1 MGKSLFGVYEMDG
14 GNAMQKVDSSKITID
29 AIIDKIK
36 TYNPTCNE
44 PLIRSAYELAAK
56 CHEGQKRDSGE
67 PYIVHPLSVAYILA
81 DLNMDDTTIMA
92 GLLHDVV
99 EDTNV
104 TLDQIAEKYGSD
116 MKVLIDGVT
125 KLDKLEYR
133 SKKEHH
139 AENLRKMFL
148 AMAKDVRIILIKLAD
163 RLHNM
168 RTLGSHRSDLR
179 KKEIALETL
188 EIFAPLA
195 HRLGIYKIKWELE
208 DLSLKFLDPEA
219 YFKLVKEIDMKRTE
233 REQYLNTIIEKLQFG
248 LEKVNIKADIS
259 GRPKNFYSI
268 YRKMQKQMKDISE
281 IYDIH
286 AVRIIVNSVKDCYGA
301 LGVVHTIWKPI
312 PGRFKDYI
320 AMPKANMYQSIHTTV
335 IGTSGHPF
343 EVQIRTWEMHKLAE
357 YGIAAHWKYKEGTQG
372 DSASDN
378 RLNFLRQML
387 DWQQEVNAQEFVDDV
402 KGDLI
407 DEVSVF
413 VFSPNGDVYELP
425 SGACPIDFAYRVH
438 TQVGHQCVGAKINGR
453 IVPLDTKLSN
463 GDIVEILTTRG
474 SGPSRDW
481 LKICKTTQAKNKIR
495 QWFRREGRDEHVIQ
509 KGREML
515 EKEAKRQEFNLEN
528 MFKVEKLS
536 DIAKRCGY
544 VSSDDLMVAIAT
556 NAITTLGVI
565 SKIRDDERLRKN
577 IVPEVKEK
585 DKVKEMRFKPFA
597 EDGSDTSKGI
607 TVRGVSDVMVKLANC
622 CNPLPG
628 DEIIGYITRGK
639 GVSIHRVDCPNMKY
653 YAEHQP
659 ERFVDVRWGTDGRSI
674 FQAEIAVEG
683 TRRTRLAMD
692 VMSAIS
698 ETKTVINGV
707 NFDVDQNEHFTGRIK
722 LEIKNLEQL
731 EYIMNKVRKI
741 KGIEEVRR
749 VYAKGQNKAQMSGKK
764 D

>member
-1 MGKSLFGVYEMDG
+1 MTVIDTSNLSI
-14 GNAMQKVDSSKITID
+14 DS
-29 AIIDKIK
+29 IIATIK
-36 TYNPTCNE
+36 TYNPGCNE
-44 PLIRSAYELAAK
+44 PLIRSAYELAEK
-56 CHEGQKRDSGE
+56 CHDGQFRDSGE
-67 PYIVHPLSVAYILA
+67 PYIMHPLNVANILA
-81 DLNMDDTTIMA
+81 ELNMDDTTIMA

-99 EDTNV
+99 EDTNI

-116 MKVLIDGVT
+116 MKILIDGVT
-125 KLDKLEYR
+125 KLDKLQYR
-133 SKKEHH
+133 SKQEHH

-168 RTLGSHRSDLR
+168 RTLDGHRSDLR
-179 KKEIALETL
+179 KKEIALETQ

-208 DLSLKFLDPEA
+208 DLSLKYLEPEA
-219 YFKLVKEIDMKRTE
+219 FFKLAKDIDMKRVE
-233 REQYLNTIIEKLQFG
+233 REEYLNKIIDKLYAG
-248 LEKVNIKADIS
+248 LEKVNIQAEIS

-286 AVRIIVNSVKDCYGA
+286 AVRIIVDNVKDCYGA

-335 IGTSGHPF
+335 IGDTGRPF
-343 EVQIRTWEMHKLAE
+343 EVQIRTWDMHKLAE
-357 YGIAAHWKYKEGTQG
+357 YGIAAHWKYKEGTSG
-372 DSASDN
+372 GSPSDT

-387 DWQQEVNAQEFVDDV
+387 DWQQEANAQEFVEDV

-438 TQVGHQCVGAKINGR
+438 TQVGHQCVGAKINDR
-453 IVPLDTKLSN
+453 IMPLDTKLNN

-495 QWFRREGRDEHVIQ
+495 QWFRKEGRDEHTIQ
-509 KGREML
+509 KGRELL
-515 EKEAKRQEFNLEN
+515 EREAKRQDFNLEN
-528 MFKVEKLS
+528 MFKVEKLN
-536 DIAKRCGY
+536 DIAKKCGY
-544 VSSDDLMVAIAT
+544 VSIDDLMVAIAT

-565 SKIRDDERLRKN
+565 SKIRDDDKLKKD
-577 IVPEVKEK
+577 IVPAKEQE
-585 DKVKEMRFKPFA
+585 KVKEMKFKPFKENA
-597 EDGSDTSKGI
+597 EGNDRGI
-607 TVRGVSDVMVKLANC
+607 TVKGTSNVMVKIANC

-628 DEIIGYITRGK
+628 DEIVGYITRGK

-659 ERFVDVRWGTDGRSI
+659 ERFVDVRWGSDGRGI
-674 FQAEIAVEG
+674 FQAEIAVQG
-683 TRRTRLAMD
+683 ISRNRLAMD

-698 ETKTVINGV
+698 ETKTTINGV
-707 NFDVDQNEHFTGRIK
+707 NFSRGEDDEFKGRVR

-731 EYIMNKVRKI
+731 EYIMQKVRRI
-741 KGIEEVRR
+741 RGISEVRR
-749 VYAKGQNKAQMSGKK
+749 IYAECQTKAKNSGE
-764 D
+764 DM

>member
-1 MGKSLFGVYEMDG
+1 MTVIDTSNLSI
-14 GNAMQKVDSSKITID
+14 DS
-29 AIIDKIK
+29 IIATIK
-36 TYNPTCNE
+36 TYNPGCNE
-44 PLIRSAYELAAK
+44 PLIRSAYELAEK
-56 CHEGQKRDSGE
+56 CHDGQFRDSGE
-67 PYIVHPLSVAYILA
+67 PYIMHPLNVANILA
-81 DLNMDDTTIMA
+81 ELNMDDTTIMA

-99 EDTNV
+99 EDTNI

-116 MKVLIDGVT
+116 MKILIDGVT
-125 KLDKLEYR
+125 KLDKLQYR
-133 SKKEHH
+133 SKQEHH

-168 RTLGSHRSDLR
+168 RTLDGHRSDLR
-179 KKEIALETL
+179 KKEIALETQ

-208 DLSLKFLDPEA
+208 DLSLKYLEPEA
-219 YFKLVKEIDMKRTE
+219 FFKLAKDIDMKRVE
-233 REQYLNTIIEKLQFG
+233 REEYLNKIIDKLYAG
-248 LEKVNIKADIS
+248 LEKVNIQAEIS

-286 AVRIIVNSVKDCYGA
+286 AVRIIVDNVKDCYGA

-335 IGTSGHPF
+335 IGDTGRPF
-343 EVQIRTWEMHKLAE
+343 EVQIRTWDMHKLAE
-357 YGIAAHWKYKEGTQG
+357 YGIAAHWKYKEG
-372 DSASDN
+372 ASGGSPSDT

-387 DWQQEVNAQEFVDDV
+387 DWQQEANAQEFVEDV

-438 TQVGHQCVGAKINGR
+438 TQVGHQCVGAKINDR
-453 IVPLDTKLSN
+453 IMPLDTKLNN

-495 QWFRREGRDEHVIQ
+495 QWFRKEGRDEHTIQ
-509 KGREML
+509 KGRELL
-515 EKEAKRQEFNLEN
+515 EREAKRQDFNLEN
-528 MFKVEKLS
+528 MFKVEKLN
-536 DIAKRCGY
+536 DIAKKCGY
-544 VSSDDLMVAIAT
+544 VSIDDLMVAIAT

-565 SKIRDDERLRKN
+565 SKIRDDDKLKKD
-577 IVPEVKEK
+577 IVPAKEQE
-585 DKVKEMRFKPFA
+585 KVKEMKFKPFKENA
-597 EDGSDTSKGI
+597 EGNDRGI
-607 TVRGVSDVMVKLANC
+607 TVKGTSNVMVKIANC

-628 DEIIGYITRGK
+628 DEIVGYITRGK

-659 ERFVDVRWGTDGRSI
+659 ERFVDVRWGSDGRGI
-674 FQAEIAVEG
+674 FQAEIAVQG
-683 TRRTRLAMD
+683 ISRNRLAMD

-698 ETKTVINGV
+698 ETKTTINGV
-707 NFDVDQNEHFTGRIK
+707 NFSRGEDDEFKGRVR

-731 EYIMNKVRKI
+731 EYIMQKVRRI
-741 KGIEEVRR
+741 RGISEVRR
-749 VYAKGQNKAQMSGKK
+749 IYAECQTKAKNSGE
-764 D
+764 DM

>member
-1 MGKSLFGVYEMDG
+1 MKT
-14 GNAMQKVDSSKITID
+14 VDAANITID
-29 AIIDKIK
+29 SIIDKIK
-36 TYNPTCNE
+36 TYNPGCNE

-56 CHEGQKRDSGE
+56 CHEGQFRDSGE
-67 PYIVHPLSVAYILA
+67 PYIIHPLNVAYILA

-99 EDTNV
+99 EDTNI
-104 TLDQIAEKYGSD
+104 TLDQIAEKYGND
-116 MKVLIDGVT
+116 MKILIDGVT

-133 SKKEHH
+133 SKQEHH

-168 RTLGSHRSDLR
+168 RTLDSHHSDLR
-179 KKEIALETL
+179 KKEIALETQ

-219 YFKLVKEIDMKRTE
+219 YFKLVKDIDMKRAE
-233 REQYLNTIIEKLQFG
+233 REQYLSTIIEKLQFG
-248 LEKVNIKADIS
+248 LDKVNIKAEIS

-286 AVRIIVNSVKDCYGA
+286 AVRIIVDSVKDCYGA

-335 IGTSGHPF
+335 IGNSGHPF

-357 YGIAAHWKYKEGTQG
+357 YGIAAHWKYKEGKQSA
-372 DSASDN
+372 DASDN

-387 DWQQEVNAQEFVDDV
+387 DWQQEVNAQEFVEDV

-413 VFSPNGDVYELP
+413 VFSPHGDVYELP

-453 IVPLDTKLSN
+453 IMPLDTTLNN

-515 EKEAKRQEFNLEN
+515 EKEAKRQDFNLEN
-528 MFKVEKLS
+528 MFKVDKLN
-536 DIAKRCGY
+536 DIARKCGY
-544 VSSDDLMVAIAT
+544 VSIDDLMVGIAT

-565 SKIRDDERLRKN
+565 SKIRDDDRLKKN

-585 DKVKEMRFKPFA
+585 DKIKEMKFKPFNGD
-597 EDGSDTSKGI
+597 EFESSNGI
-607 TVRGVSDVMVKLANC
+607 TVKGTPNVMVKIANC

-628 DEIIGYITRGK
+628 DEIVGYITRGK

-653 YAEHQP
+653 YAENQP
-659 ERFVDVRWGTDGRSI
+659 ERFVDVRWGSDGRGI
-674 FQAEIAVEG
+674 FQAEISVQG
-683 TRRTRLAMD
+683 VKRGRLAMD
-692 VMSAIS
+692 IMAAIS

-707 NFDVDQNEHFTGRIK
+707 NFDMDVDHNFTGRIK

-741 KGIEEVRR
+741 RGVTDVQRI
-749 VYAKGQNKAQMSGKK
+749 YAKGQTKAQHSGEPM
-764 D
+764 

>member
-1 MGKSLFGVYEMDG
+1 M
-14 GNAMQKVDSSKITID
+14 
-29 AIIDKIK
+29 
-36 TYNPTCNE
+36 
-44 PLIRSAYELAAK
+44 
-56 CHEGQKRDSGE
+56 
-67 PYIVHPLSVAYILA
+67 
-81 DLNMDDTTIMA
+81 
-92 GLLHDVV
+92 
-99 EDTNV
+99 
-104 TLDQIAEKYGSD
+104 
-116 MKVLIDGVT
+116 
-125 KLDKLEYR
+125 
-133 SKKEHH
+133 
-139 AENLRKMFL
+139 
-148 AMAKDVRIILIKLAD
+148 
-163 RLHNM
+163 
-168 RTLGSHRSDLR
+168 
-179 KKEIALETL
+179 
-188 EIFAPLA
+188 
-195 HRLGIYKIKWELE
+195 
-208 DLSLKFLDPEA
+208 KFLDPEA
-219 YFKLVKEIDMKRTE
+219 YFKLVKDIDMKRAE
-233 REQYLNTIIEKLQFG
+233 REQYLSTIIEKLQFG
-248 LEKVNIKADIS
+248 LDKVNIKAEIS

-286 AVRIIVNSVKDCYGA
+286 AVRIIVDSVKDCYGA

-335 IGTSGHPF
+335 IGNSGHPF

-357 YGIAAHWKYKEGTQG
+357 YGIAAHWKYKEGKQSA
-372 DSASDN
+372 DASDN

-387 DWQQEVNAQEFVDDV
+387 DWQQEVNAQEVVEDV

-413 VFSPNGDVYELP
+413 VFSPHGDVYELP

-453 IVPLDTKLSN
+453 IMPLDTTLNN

-515 EKEAKRQEFNLEN
+515 EKEAKRQDFNLEN
-528 MFKVEKLS
+528 MFKVDKLN
-536 DIAKRCGY
+536 DIARKCGY
-544 VSSDDLMVAIAT
+544 VSIDDLMVGIAT

-565 SKIRDDERLRKN
+565 SKIRDDDRLKKN

-585 DKVKEMRFKPFA
+585 DKIKEMKFKPFNGD
-597 EDGSDTSKGI
+597 EFESSNGI
-607 TVRGVSDVMVKLANC
+607 TVKGTPNVMVKIANC

-628 DEIIGYITRGK
+628 DEIVGYITRGK

-653 YAEHQP
+653 YAENQP
-659 ERFVDVRWGTDGRSI
+659 ERFVDVRWGSDGRGI
-674 FQAEIAVEG
+674 FQAEISVQG
-683 TRRTRLAMD
+683 VKRGRLAMD
-692 VMSAIS
+692 IMAAIS

-707 NFDVDQNEHFTGRIK
+707 NFDMDVDHNFTGRIK

-741 KGIEEVRR
+741 RGVTDVQRI
-749 VYAKGQNKAQMSGKK
+749 YAKGQTKAQHSGESM
-764 D
+764 

>member
-1 MGKSLFGVYEMDG
+1 MTTVDTSNLSIDSIIETIKS
-14 GNAMQKVDSSKITID
+14 
-29 AIIDKIK
+29 
-36 TYNPTCNE
+36 YNPGCNE

-56 CHEGQKRDSGE
+56 CHEGQFRDSGE
-67 PYIVHPLSVAYILA
+67 PYIMHPLNVANILA
-81 DLNMDDTTIMA
+81 ELNMDDTTIMA

-99 EDTNV
+99 EDTNI

-116 MKVLIDGVT
+116 MKILIDGVT

-133 SKKEHH
+133 SKQEHH

-168 RTLGSHRSDLR
+168 RTLDSHHSDLR
-179 KKEIALETL
+179 KKEIALETQ

-208 DLSLKFLDPEA
+208 DLSLKYTDNEA
-219 YFKLVKEIDMKRTE
+219 YFKLVKDIDMKRVE
-233 REQYLNTIIEKLQFG
+233 REAYLKEIIDKLYKG
-248 LEKVNIKADIS
+248 LEQVNIKAEIS

-286 AVRIIVNSVKDCYGA
+286 AVRIIVDNVKDCYGA

-335 IGTSGHPF
+335 IGNNGNPF

-357 YGIAAHWKYKEGTQG
+357 YGIAAHWKYKEG
-372 DSASDN
+372 ASGNNAGDN

-387 DWQQEVNAQEFVDDV
+387 DWQQEANAQEFVEGVKDDLV
-402 KGDLI
+402 

-413 VFSPNGDVYELP
+413 VFSPNGDVYEVP
-425 SGACPIDFAYRVH
+425 SDACPIDFAYRVH

-453 IVPLDTKLSN
+453 IVPLDTKLKN
-463 GDIVEILTTRG
+463 GDIIEILTTRG

-481 LKICKTTQAKNKIR
+481 LKICKTTQAKTKIR
-495 QWFRREGRDEHVIQ
+495 QWFRKEGRDEHNVQ

-515 EKEAKRQEFNLEN
+515 EKEAKRQKYDLDN
-528 MFKVEKLS
+528 MFKPDKLN
-536 DIAKRCGY
+536 DIAKKCGY
-544 VSSDDLMVAIAT
+544 VSVDDLMMGIA
-556 NAITTLGVI
+556 NNGITTLGVI
-565 SKIRDDERLRKN
+565 SKIKDDEKLRKG
-577 IVPEVKEK
+577 IVPESNDVDKLKEL
-585 DKVKEMRFKPFA
+585 RFKPFDENAA
-597 EDGSDTSKGI
+597 EDSN
-607 TVRGVSDVMVKLANC
+607 RGVTVKGTPNVMVKISNC

-628 DEIIGYITRGK
+628 DEIVGYITRGR
-639 GVSIHRVDCPNMKY
+639 GVTIHRADCPNMKY
-653 YAEHQP
+653 YFKNQP
-659 ERFVDVRWGTDGRSI
+659 ERFVDVRWGSDGRGI
-674 FQAEIAVEG
+674 FQAEISVSG
-683 TRRTRLAMD
+683 NSRSRLPMD

-698 ETKTVINGV
+698 ETKTRINGI
-707 NFDVDQNEHFTGRIK
+707 NFDNDDDNNFKGTVK

-731 EYIMNKVRKI
+731 EYIMQKIRKI
-741 KGIEEVRR
+741 RGVTEVCR
-749 VYAKGQNKAQMSGKK
+749 VQNRIMQKNV
-764 D
+764 

>member
-1 MGKSLFGVYEMDG
+1 MTVIDTSNLSI
-14 GNAMQKVDSSKITID
+14 DS
-29 AIIDKIK
+29 IIANIK
-36 TYNPTCNE
+36 TYNPGCNE
-44 PLIRSAYELAAK
+44 PLIRSAYELAEK
-56 CHEGQKRDSGE
+56 CHDGQFRDSGE
-67 PYIVHPLSVAYILA
+67 PYIMHPLNVANILA
-81 DLNMDDTTIMA
+81 ELNMDDTTIMA

-99 EDTNV
+99 EDTNI

-116 MKVLIDGVT
+116 MKILIDGVT
-125 KLDKLEYR
+125 KLDKLQYR
-133 SKKEHH
+133 SKQEHH

-168 RTLGSHRSDLR
+168 RTLDGHRSDLR
-179 KKEIALETL
+179 KKEIALETQ

-208 DLSLKFLDPEA
+208 DLSLKYLEPEA
-219 YFKLVKEIDMKRTE
+219 FFKLAKDIDMKRVE
-233 REQYLNTIIEKLQFG
+233 REEYLNKIIDKLYAG
-248 LEKVNIKADIS
+248 LEKVNIQAEIS

-286 AVRIIVNSVKDCYGA
+286 AVRIIVDNVKDCYGA

-335 IGTSGHPF
+335 IGDTGRPF
-343 EVQIRTWEMHKLAE
+343 EVQIRTWDMHKLAE
-357 YGIAAHWKYKEGTQG
+357 YGIAAHWKYKEGTSG
-372 DSASDN
+372 GSPSDT

-387 DWQQEVNAQEFVDDV
+387 DWQQEANAQEFVEDV

-438 TQVGHQCVGAKINGR
+438 TQVGHQCVGAKINDR
-453 IVPLDTKLSN
+453 IMPLDTKLNN

-495 QWFRREGRDEHVIQ
+495 QWFRKEGRDEHTIQ
-509 KGREML
+509 KGRELL
-515 EKEAKRQEFNLEN
+515 EREAKRQDFNLEN
-528 MFKVEKLS
+528 MFKVEKLN
-536 DIAKRCGY
+536 DIAKKCGY
-544 VSSDDLMVAIAT
+544 VSIDDLMVAIAT

-565 SKIRDDERLRKN
+565 SKIRDDDKLKKD
-577 IVPEVKEK
+577 IVPAKEQE
-585 DKVKEMRFKPFA
+585 KVKEMKFKPFKENA
-597 EDGSDTSKGI
+597 EGNDRGI
-607 TVRGVSDVMVKLANC
+607 TVKGTSNVMVKIANC

-628 DEIIGYITRGK
+628 DEIVGYITRGK

-659 ERFVDVRWGTDGRSI
+659 ERFVDVRWGSDGRGI
-674 FQAEIAVEG
+674 FQAEIAVQG
-683 TRRTRLAMD
+683 ISRNRLAMD

-698 ETKTVINGV
+698 ETKTTINGV
-707 NFDVDQNEHFTGRIK
+707 NFNRGEDDEFKGRVR

-731 EYIMNKVRKI
+731 EYIMQKVHRI
-741 KGIEEVRR
+741 RGISEVRR
-749 VYAKGQNKAQMSGKK
+749 IYAECQTKAKNSGE
-764 D
+764 DM